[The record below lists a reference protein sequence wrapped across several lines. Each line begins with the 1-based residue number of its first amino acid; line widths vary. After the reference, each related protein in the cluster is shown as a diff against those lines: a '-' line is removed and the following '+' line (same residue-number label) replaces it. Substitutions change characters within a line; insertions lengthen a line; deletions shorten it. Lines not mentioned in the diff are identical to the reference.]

1 MADPR
6 SNAGL
11 KVAASGVSLFS
22 GSLLLAVGL
31 GVVWLGRCSS
41 GFGHDVVEHDSGY
54 GGGTVFG
61 KLVELGGD
69 GVAWLG
75 GVLALSG
82 VVVLLAALG
91 FFASLFKRKPPPQ
104 PPPAA

>member
-1 MADPR
+1 MSGQS

-31 GVVWLGRCSS
+31 GVVALGRCAND
-41 GFGHDVVEHDSGY
+41 FGHEAEAHDTIGL
-54 GGGTVFG
+54 GTIFG
-61 KLVELGGD
+61 RLMELGGD

-82 VVVLLAALG
+82 AVVLLAALG
-91 FFASLFKRKPPPQ
+91 FFASLFKQKRPPQ
-104 PPPAA
+104 PPPPAA